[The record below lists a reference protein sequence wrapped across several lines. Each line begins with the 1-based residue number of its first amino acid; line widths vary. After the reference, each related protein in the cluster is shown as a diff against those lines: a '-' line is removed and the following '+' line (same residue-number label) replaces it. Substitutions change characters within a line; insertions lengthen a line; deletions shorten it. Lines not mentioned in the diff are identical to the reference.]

1 MKYILSI
8 FSKEKIIKVSIF
20 FKFVICRLVVDVLF
34 NCNKLFEI
42 EIRWILLIIRKKK
55 KVFYNMEVFD
65 VFLD

>member
-1 MKYILSI
+1 MKYILSV

-42 EIRWILLIIRKKK
+42 EIR
-55 KVFYNMEVFD
+55 
-65 VFLD
+65 